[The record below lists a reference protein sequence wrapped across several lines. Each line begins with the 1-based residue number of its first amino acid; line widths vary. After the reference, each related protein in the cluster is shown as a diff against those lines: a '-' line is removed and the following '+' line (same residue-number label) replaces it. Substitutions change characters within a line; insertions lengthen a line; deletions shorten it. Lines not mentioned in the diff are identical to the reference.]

1 MNPEPSCAYSSYM
14 DRYAAGSPAGGKTI
28 RFLRI
33 KAEGT
38 GMNSFEN
45 AVNATYLIVRC
56 GKQRY
61 GIPLKTLCMSS
72 RCRKIRKAPELPA
85 YVLGKTTM
93 RELPSR

>member
-1 MNPEPSCAYSSYM
+1 
-14 DRYAAGSPAGGKTI
+14 
-28 RFLRI
+28 
-33 KAEGT
+33 
-38 GMNSFEN
+38 MNSFEN

-72 RCRKIRKAPELPA
+72 RCRKSEKRRSCRPMCLEKQF
-85 YVLGKTTM
+85 M

>member
-1 MNPEPSCAYSSYM
+1 M

-61 GIPLKTLCMSS
+61 GIPLKKRCACHPGAENQKSAGVAGLCAWKNNS
-72 RCRKIRKAPELPA
+72 
-85 YVLGKTTM
+85 
-93 RELPSR
+93 